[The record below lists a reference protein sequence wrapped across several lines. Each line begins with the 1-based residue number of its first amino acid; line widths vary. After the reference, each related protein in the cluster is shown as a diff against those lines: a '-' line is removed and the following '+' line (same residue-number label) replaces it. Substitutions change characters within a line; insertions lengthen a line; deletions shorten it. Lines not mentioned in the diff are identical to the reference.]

1 MTFETHPA
9 LCDDGKPAAAAGA
22 SRWPSRAR
30 ALAAPFM
37 RLADAWF
44 EAPDGWATAALLVMF
59 VLVWTLFQVVSY
71 ASIDLHPDLVEMY
84 AWGRHPSLGYYKH
97 PPLGAIVSALWFSV
111 FPARDWAFQLL
122 AMVNAAVGL
131 CATALIARRYLTGDK
146 RLTVLLLLLLTP
158 FYQFHGARFGANQ
171 TLLSTWPIAV
181 YAFLRAFEGRQPVWA
196 AAAGVGAALAM
207 LGKYYSVFL
216 IVGLAAAA
224 LVHPG
229 RSAYFRSSSPW
240 ISALV
245 GLALLAP
252 HLVWLAATGFL
263 PFHYAVGVHAA
274 GSLATVLAAT
284 GAYAVGAIAYV
295 ALPVVIYLLAVRP
308 DRATLREALWPSQ
321 PDRRMLAVLLWVPL
335 IAPMPVAIAMGVLI
349 TSLWT
354 MPAWFLLPILLLAP
368 PAVVLGR
375 PAAIGVAALVAVITL
390 GALLAAPA
398 LAWVRHI
405 DGTKEGRSYF
415 RLLAAEATARWQSAT
430 GRPLSIVAGDPL
442 LAVAITFYAASHPDS
457 LPSSNLETAPW
468 ITPARLAREGW
479 VAVCKTGDDDC
490 LDAALRLAGARPDA
504 VRADVQLV
512 PRFMGVTGPPQT
524 FTLLLVP
531 SLPAPAH

>member
-1 MTFETHPA
+1 MTSGAYPKPS
-9 LCDDGKPAAAAGA
+9 DDGKSAAIAGA
-22 SRWPSRAR
+22 SQR
-30 ALAAPFM
+30 LAAPFV
-37 RLADAWF
+37 RLANAWF
-44 EAPDGWATAALLVMF
+44 DAPNATATAAFLAIF
-59 VLVWTLFQVVSY
+59 VLAWTLFQELSY
-71 ASIDLHPDLVEMY
+71 ASIDLHPDLVEVY

-97 PPLGAIVSALWFSV
+97 PPLGAIISALWFSV

-131 CATALIARRYLTGDK
+131 YATALIARRYLTGDK

-196 AAAGVGAALAM
+196 AAAGAGAALAM

-245 GLALLAP
+245 GLGLLAP
-252 HLVWLAATGFL
+252 HMVWLAATGFL

-308 DRATLREALWPSQ
+308 DRATLREA
-321 PDRRMLAVLLWVPL
+321 
-335 IAPMPVAIAMGVLI
+335 
-349 TSLWT
+349 
-354 MPAWFLLPILLLAP
+354 
-368 PAVVLGR
+368 
-375 PAAIGVAALVAVITL
+375 
-390 GALLAAPA
+390 
-398 LAWVRHI
+398 
-405 DGTKEGRSYF
+405 
-415 RLLAAEATARWQSAT
+415 
-430 GRPLSIVAGDPL
+430 
-442 LAVAITFYAASHPDS
+442 
-457 LPSSNLETAPW
+457 
-468 ITPARLAREGW
+468 
-479 VAVCKTGDDDC
+479 
-490 LDAALRLAGARPDA
+490 
-504 VRADVQLV
+504 
-512 PRFMGVTGPPQT
+512 
-524 FTLLLVP
+524 
-531 SLPAPAH
+531 